1 MDVLAVDIGLALLAL
16 GLLVLLKPKRL
27 LPSLSR
33 RRGGLLGA
41 LGLALFLGGLALPIR
56 PPRLLGPPMALD
68 AITPQYQFGEHHE
81 IRIAAPPERVYAAVR
96 AVTAREIRLFRFL
109 TWLRSPRLPGR
120 GEESLLSP
128 PDDQPLIDVA
138 THSGFVLLHD
148 DPPHEVVFGA
158 IVCCGQRSPPATG
171 DEFRAR
177 RGSLARAVMNF
188 HAVSEGGRETR
199 LVTQTRIHA
208 SDSASE
214 RRFATYWRL
223 IYPGSAFIRRMWLR
237 AVKDRAEAPVR

>member
-1 MDVLAVDIGLALLAL
+1 MDVLAVDIGIAFLALALLAI
-16 GLLVLLKPKRL
+16 LKPKRL
-27 LPSLSR
+27 VPPLT
-33 RRGGLLGA
+33 RGRGA
-41 LGLALFLGGLALPIR
+41 LLAALGFALLLSGLALPIQ
-56 PPRLLGPPMALD
+56 PPRLPGPPMALD
-68 AITPQYQFGEHHE
+68 GVTPRYQFGEHHE
-81 IRIAAPPERVYAAVR
+81 IRVAAPPERVYAAVR
-96 AVTAREIRLFRFL
+96 AVTAREIRFFRLL

-120 GEESLLSP
+120 GEESLLNP
-128 PDDQPLIDVA
+128 QADRPLIDVA
-138 THSGFVLLHD
+138 TGSGFVLLHD

-158 IVCCGQRSPPATG
+158 IVCCGRMWPPATA
-171 DEFRAR
+171 DEFRER

-188 HAVSEGGRETR
+188 HAESAADGTTR

-237 AVKDRAEAPVR
+237 AVKERAEAEAR